1 MLNLRP
7 RMRRTSTLSSEDAE
21 SSIRALVARYCDAE
35 DWASTWAPDG
45 QWHFLGQVHAGRE
58 SILSFWLSVMA
69 QLDFAIML
77 ADSAIIRC
85 EGKHGSGRWYTREV
99 VHTRGAAT
107 RSGPLS

>member
-1 MLNLRP
+1 
-7 RMRRTSTLSSEDAE
+7 MRGTSTLSSEDAE
-21 SSIRALVARYCDAE
+21 SSIRALVARYCDAVNRYDAE

-85 EGKHGSGRWYTREV
+85 EGKHGSGRWYTREIV
-99 VHTRGAAT
+99 RTHGAAT